1 MNIKMKRGIFMKNNI
16 IKTLSKKEFAT
27 LEIQKDDFLKLLNDI
42 LESPIDL
49 KMDIITDEEA
59 GPGYYTLNFDVEDEM
74 YEKLDD
80 FIASK
85 YSCSLED
92 DYEVLYAMLKN
103 AFKTDSLKTRL
114 NWMDE
119 EDGEYT
125 IIVTLPLEDYISIM
139 K

>member
-1 MNIKMKRGIFMKNNI
+1 
-16 IKTLSKKEFAT
+16 
-27 LEIQKDDFLKLLNDI
+27 
-42 LESPIDL
+42 
-49 KMDIITDEEA
+49 MDIITDEEA

-125 IIVTLPLEDYISIM
+125 IIVTLPLEDYINIM

>member
-1 MNIKMKRGIFMKNNI
+1 MKNNI
-16 IKTLSKKEFAT
+16 VKTLSKKEFAT
-27 LEIQKDDFLKLLNDI
+27 LEIQKDDFIKLLNDI

-49 KMDIITDEEA
+49 KMDII
-59 GPGYYTLNFDVEDEM
+59 
-74 YEKLDD
+74 
-80 FIASK
+80 
-85 YSCSLED
+85 ED

-125 IIVTLPLEDYISIM
+125 IIVTLPLEDYINIM